1 MVTKAQEHVVGS
13 IKWLPKKMLLSLSD
27 GYHLSKPKN
36 MQSGK
41 RDMCLHARRSYETG
55 IHVCIRKTTHP
66 NVCDPVSQIAELEGQ
81 MLLRRASVAVH
92 VSKGLQQLEPL
103 LCRRYVSVCVAVCVH
118 ACARVCV
125 YLGCMCFCG
134 SVCDIGNGRV

>member
-1 MVTKAQEHVVGS
+1 MYKYVF
-13 IKWLPKKMLLSLSD
+13 LF
-27 GYHLSKPKN
+27 
-36 MQSGK
+36 
-41 RDMCLHARRSYETG
+41 MCEAFASHMHANASRSYETG
-55 IHVCIRKTTHP
+55 IHVCIKQTTHP

-92 VSKGLQQLEPL
+92 VSKGLQQLKPL

-118 ACARVCV
+118 ARARVCV

-134 SVCDIGNGRV
+134 SVCDVGNGRV